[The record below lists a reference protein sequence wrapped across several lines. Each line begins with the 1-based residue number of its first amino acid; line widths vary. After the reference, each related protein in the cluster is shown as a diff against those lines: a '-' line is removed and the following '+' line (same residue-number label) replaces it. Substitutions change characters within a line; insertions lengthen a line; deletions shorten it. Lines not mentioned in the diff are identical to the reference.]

1 VGLAA
6 WVELVE
12 LAVVVAV
19 VVVLAAAVAAQPKA
33 GMAVL
38 AEPLQDQLAG
48 LLALRAL
55 EVRLAADQGRRLL
68 AAMAIMAALA
78 ARDRLVRR
86 AHRGH
91 LAPQDR
97 LAQPFRLAFQAQRP
111 SQRHTGTATR
121 PTSSFPTQSR
131 PTRRPRGTFFWRPL
145 PSLMVSCRSASIT
158 KES

>member
-1 VGLAA
+1 MVWVAL
-6 WVELVE
+6 VELV
-12 LAVVVAV
+12 VVVAAV
-19 VVVLAAAVAAQPKA
+19 ADLAAAVAAQPKG
-33 GMAVL
+33 GMVVL
-38 AEPLQDQLAG
+38 AEPRQDQLAG

-111 SQRHTGTATR
+111 SQPHTGTAMK
-121 PTSSFPTQSR
+121 PTSLLRPRHHPT
-131 PTRRPRGTFFWRPL
+131 PRRPGTFCWRP
-145 PSLMVSCRSASIT
+145 
-158 KES
+158 